1 MVLTVNFDTKTATT
15 IKTVA
20 TDSNGLYSI
29 LYNACFS
36 NNVDTIHVINTFFV
50 GTKIIKA
57 VKVCLVR
64 GIAVTINGSSVCDWE
79 DLRPYQQS
87 VYEFIESM
95 NNKEEAVAVYNLI
108 LQNKELI
115 PYYYNGL
122 DELHLY
128 LDACIKE
135 SGYDVSMSS
144 ITSYDKLSH
153 GTYRDA
159 QGLHEWSLNYTPKG
173 TSYQTSLLDKLQMY
187 TNIKWYKDNGFI
199 PERVDRDTDIV
210 VPVSACDLS
219 TQMLFYGD

>member
-1 MVLTVNFDTKTATT
+1 MVLTINFDTKSATT
-15 IKTVA
+15 IKTVE
-20 TDSNGLYSI
+20 TDNNGLYSI

-36 NNVDTIHVINTFFV
+36 NNVDTIHIVNTFFV

-64 GIAVTINGSSVCDWE
+64 NITVTINGAPVSTWE

-95 NNKEEAVAVYNLI
+95 NNKEDAVTVYNII

-144 ITSYDKLSH
+144 VTSYDKLSH
-153 GTYRDA
+153 GTYRDVH
-159 QGLHEWSLNYTPKG
+159 GLHEWSLNYTPKG

-187 TNIKWYKDNGFI
+187 TNIKWYRDNGFI
-199 PERVDRDTDIV
+199 PERVDRDEDIV
-210 VPVSACDLS
+210 VPVSACVLS